1 MKQKEK
7 GFEREIGKEEGFE
20 VYLALDTFDIATTLT
35 CTSYKLMGKRGH
47 KSFLSG
53 KKCKESKA
61 AEQWRR
67 KHHKAYRQQV
77 VTIRH

>member
-7 GFEREIGKEEGFE
+7 GFERETGKEEGFE

-53 KKCKESKA
+53 KKVQGKQSS
-61 AEQWRR
+61 
-67 KHHKAYRQQV
+67 
-77 VTIRH
+77 